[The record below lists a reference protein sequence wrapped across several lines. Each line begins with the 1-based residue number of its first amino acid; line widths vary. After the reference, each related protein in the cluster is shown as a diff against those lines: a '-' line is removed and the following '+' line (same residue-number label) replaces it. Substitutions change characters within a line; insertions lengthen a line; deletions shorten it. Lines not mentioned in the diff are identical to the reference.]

1 MKEYVSLRD
10 ANQHLS
16 KYIDSVVEGHEV
28 IITRRGKPVA
38 RLISLSEDKVLTEEQ
53 ALARE
58 RMLKRMQRGCHLG
71 GQPVIRKDIYER

>member
-28 IITRRGKPVA
+28 IITRRGKPVT
-38 RLISLSEDKVLTEEQ
+38 RLISLSED
-53 ALARE
+53 RFN
-58 RMLKRMQRGCHLG
+58 
-71 GQPVIRKDIYER
+71 